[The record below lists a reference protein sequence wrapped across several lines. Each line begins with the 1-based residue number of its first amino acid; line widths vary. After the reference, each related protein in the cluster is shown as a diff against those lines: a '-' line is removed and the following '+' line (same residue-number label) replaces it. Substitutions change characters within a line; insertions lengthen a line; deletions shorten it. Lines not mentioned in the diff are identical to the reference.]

1 MSHKDSKVRSD
12 YYKQWYQENR
22 SDEIKRARSNQNYL
36 RQFIQTKKDVPCKDC
51 GIKYPYYIMAFDH
64 VRGKK
69 LGNLSRMHVMFGKVQ
84 ILKEIAKCDV
94 VCANC
99 HAARTWKRLKGRL
112 KDWTEI

>member
-1 MSHKDSKVRSD
+1 
-12 YYKQWYQENR
+12 
-22 SDEIKRARSNQNYL
+22 
-36 RQFIQTKKDVPCKDC
+36 
-51 GIKYPYYIMAFDH
+51 
-64 VRGKK
+64 
-69 LGNLSRMHVMFGKVQ
+69 MFGKVQ